1 MTSRRI
7 FVIGLDGVG
16 FPLID
21 PWIEAGKLPHLERAI
36 AMGTCGLLEST
47 IPPLTGPAWASFQ
60 TGVNPGKHGISGWTK
75 RRGEGYAISVVTGN
89 DIPYP
94 TIWELASESGRQV
107 VSIGLPLTYPPRPVN
122 GVIIPGLLTPESD
135 PAPTHPPEIYAQLR
149 SAAPNYRFFPEC
161 AHRFTLGSKVEEL
174 LTGLRGRATA
184 AKHFMQQHDWDLF
197 MLHFQS
203 TDKVQHDLW
212 GMKKNGLDPLLT
224 VFQEVDRQVGELSEI
239 AEGLGASVILLSDH
253 GMGIQEYTF
262 SINTW
267 LLQAGYLKLKLGVL
281 ERIKRAA
288 FHLGFTQRRLKHVG
302 FLLYPFA
309 YRLGLFSSFFDAV
322 GDGIAARLISALFLS
337 LDDIDWS
344 RTRAYSHADIGHI
357 RLNLQGREPHGIVR
371 QEEADSLTDE
381 LVERLHTVV
390 NPRNGEPLL
399 GQAFRREE
407 IYHGERLSQAPDILF
422 LPKDLRTVGSGASGF
437 YSNRP
442 FDRPLLRANHR
453 MEGILIAN
461 GEPFRSHHRIEGA
474 TLTDLAANLLYLL
487 DCPVPEYMD
496 GVIWEDAFH
505 PETLASQPLKRRERP
520 PERNTSTTAND
531 DGADAAALRKRLQQL
546 GYLS

>member
-1 MTSRRI
+1 MTERRI
-7 FVIGLDGVG
+7 FIIGLDGVG

-21 PWIEAGKLPHLERAI
+21 PWIAAGKLPHLERAI
-36 AMGTCGLLEST
+36 ATGTCGPLEST

-75 RRGEGYAISVVTGN
+75 HRAGGYAISVVTGD
-89 DIPYP
+89 DITYP
-94 TIWELASESGRQV
+94 TIWELASENGRRV

-135 PAPTHPPEIYAQLR
+135 PTPTHPPEIYAQLR
-149 SAAPNYRFFPEC
+149 RVAPNYRFFPEC
-161 AHRFTLGSKVEEL
+161 AHRFTIGAKVEEL

-184 AKHFMQQHDWDLF
+184 AKHFMQQEDWDLF

-212 GMKKNGLDPLLT
+212 GMQKNGLDPLLS

-239 AEGLGASVILLSDH
+239 AHGMGASVILLSDH
-253 GMGIQEYTF
+253 GMGPQEYTF

-267 LLQAGYLKLKLGVL
+267 LLQTGYLKLKAGVSG
-281 ERIKRAA
+281 RIKRTA
-288 FHLGFTQRRLKHVG
+288 FRLGFTQRRLKHVG
-302 FLLYPFA
+302 FLLYPLA

-322 GDGIAARLISALFLS
+322 GEGVAARLISALFLS

-357 RLNLQGREPHGIVR
+357 RLNLQGREPKGIVR
-371 QEEADSLTDE
+371 RKDADSLIDE

-390 NPRNGEPLL
+390 NPYSGEQLL

-422 LPKDLRTVGSGASGF
+422 LPKDLRTVGNGASGF
-437 YSNRP
+437 YSGRP
-442 FDRPLLRANHR
+442 FDRPLMRANHR

-461 GEPFRSHHRIEGA
+461 GEPFRRHHRIEGA

-487 DCPVPEYMD
+487 DCPIPAYMD
-496 GVIWEDAFH
+496 GTIWEEAFD
-505 PETLASQPLKRRERP
+505 PETLAEQPPKQSDRTPSRDAP
-520 PERNTSTTAND
+520 ITSKDTGKD
-531 DGADAAALRKRLQQL
+531 DDELSKRLQQL